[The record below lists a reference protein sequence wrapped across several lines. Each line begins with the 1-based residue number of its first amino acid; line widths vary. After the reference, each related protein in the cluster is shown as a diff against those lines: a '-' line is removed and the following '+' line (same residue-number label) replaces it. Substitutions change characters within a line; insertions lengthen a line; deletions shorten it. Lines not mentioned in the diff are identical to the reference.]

1 MPLSVDKSK
10 RIRLWGRCLRSS
22 AAPQAS
28 HSCELVM
35 RSPFRSTSFPGSRT
49 KAPNRCH
56 FASSPPA
63 IRMEPSMPSFGIA
76 KRELLPCPIPR
87 FTALPRSWA
96 ALVEL
101 NDTKGTKVP
110 GPLWPPP
117 RIASSRRFP
126 WATFTAVITSAT
138 STRRVTA
145 AGRLSIT
152 PLSELACFGIFG
164 VVAIIHTA
172 ERARSRRV
180 EIVPLGIPP
189 TSPRHRLRCVKSPP
203 ARYWRSYSHDPL
215 PSPAEAMDLPLAAFP
230 SYFLKITCDRCDKD
244 RMRKEGHAPDIY
256 ADDHAA
262 LYDRSQACRT
272 YTSGCAEHR
281 GCNQH
286 P

>member
-1 MPLSVDKSK
+1 MPLSVDESK

-22 AAPQAS
+22 AAPRAS
-28 HSCELVM
+28 RSCALAM

-63 IRMEPSMPSFGIA
+63 IRREPSMPSFGIA

-110 GPLWPPP
+110 GPLWRPP
-117 RIASSRRFP
+117 RIASSRRF
-126 WATFTAVITSAT
+126 S
-138 STRRVTA
+138 
-145 AGRLSIT
+145 
-152 PLSELACFGIFG
+152 
-164 VVAIIHTA
+164 
-172 ERARSRRV
+172 RA
-180 EIVPLGIPP
+180 
-189 TSPRHRLRCVKSPP
+189 K
-203 ARYWRSYSHDPL
+203 
-215 PSPAEAMDLPLAAFP
+215 F
-230 SYFLKITCDRCDKD
+230 KITCDRCDKD

-272 YTSGCAEHR
+272 HASGCAEHR

-286 P
+286 FKCRCNVVAASYP